1 MKKQLT
7 TKQKKMFLEQELKLI
22 TEAIETM
29 KSTLL
34 TLNDVN
40 PKSDETKN
48 LINSFQ
54 DNILYY
60 EEKKAELEAKL
71 DTLNANNLELNV
83 EM

>member
-7 TKQKKMFLEQELKLI
+7 TKQKKMFLEQELKLT